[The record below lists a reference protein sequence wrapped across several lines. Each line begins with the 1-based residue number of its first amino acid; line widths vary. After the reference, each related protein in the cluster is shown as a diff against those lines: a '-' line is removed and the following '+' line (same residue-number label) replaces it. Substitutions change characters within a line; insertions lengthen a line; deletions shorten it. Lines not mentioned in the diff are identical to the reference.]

1 MGVGDGDRE
10 RLQEGLGGERWGR
23 RQDTESRANTALRG
37 PLPGGKERRAQWST
51 FTADDAAHPA
61 SGLSRARGA
70 QRGSGGLRSW
80 SRLSIHMGELSKTAE
95 LTPLFPGS
103 ERRKNGKTGVRGL

>member
-1 MGVGDGDRE
+1 METVRDSRRVWGESDEAGDGTRE
-10 RLQEGLGGERWGR
+10 MESRTNTTLGG
-23 RQDTESRANTALRG
+23 
-37 PLPGGKERRAQWST
+37 PLSGGKERRAEWSS
-51 FTADDAAHPA
+51 FTADGAAHPA
-61 SGLSRARGA
+61 SGLSRDRGA

-103 ERRKNGKTGVRGL
+103 ERRKNGKIGIRGL

>member
-1 MGVGDGDRE
+1 MGVGDGDHE
-10 RLQEGLGGERWGR
+10 RLQEGLWGERWGR
-23 RQDTESRANTALRG
+23 RQDTESRANPALGG
-37 PLPGGKERRAQWST
+37 PLPGGKERRAEWSS
-51 FTADDAAHPA
+51 FTADGAAHPA
-61 SGLSRARGA
+61 SGLSRDRGA